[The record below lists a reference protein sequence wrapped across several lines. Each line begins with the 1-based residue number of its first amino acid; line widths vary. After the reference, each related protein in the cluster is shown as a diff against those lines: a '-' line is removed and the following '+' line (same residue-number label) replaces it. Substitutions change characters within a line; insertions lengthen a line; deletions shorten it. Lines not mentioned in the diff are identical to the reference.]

1 MDHPIMHKGK
11 SSLTHIQM
19 HFIIKKGSENTV
31 HFRMITVVESTWKD
45 SHNIQRNKNC
55 IVQSVQA

>member
-1 MDHPIMHKGK
+1 MHKGK